1 MRSSSASRAVLS
13 RQPPATRASLWSPS
27 DLGPARAIEPVA
39 SSSAADLTSEAYA
52 LGFEEGRREG
62 ELAEQARLRTTI
74 RAAEEALEII
84 AANEA
89 RWSGAIEEN
98 ISALAVAVAR
108 HIIDREVAADPLLL
122 PALVR
127 RALNEFPLDQSV
139 RIRVNP
145 GDLAIITSL
154 SEQRPAS
161 AFDSPKRDAHWVA
174 DARIATGGCVAEGRD
189 RIIDGRIDTAL
200 ERVYRR
206 LTYQHA

>member
-1 MRSSSASRAVLS
+1 MRSSSANRAVLS
-13 RQPPATRASLWSPS
+13 RQPQAAHASVWSPS
-27 DLGPARAIEPVA
+27 DLGLTRPAEPA
-39 SSSAADLTSEAYA
+39 SASTAADLTSEAYA
-52 LGFEEGRREG
+52 LGFEEGRHEG
-62 ELAEQARLRTTI
+62 EEAERARLRTTI

-84 AANEA
+84 TASEA

-98 ISALAVAVAR
+98 ISSLAIAIAR
-108 HIIDREVAADPLLL
+108 HVIDREVTADPALL
-122 PALVR
+122 PSLVR
-127 RALNEFPLDQSV
+127 RALAEFPLDQSV

-145 GDLAIITSL
+145 SDLAIITSL
-154 SEQRPAS
+154 SEQPVQA

-174 DARIATGGCVAEGRD
+174 DARIASGGCVAEGRD